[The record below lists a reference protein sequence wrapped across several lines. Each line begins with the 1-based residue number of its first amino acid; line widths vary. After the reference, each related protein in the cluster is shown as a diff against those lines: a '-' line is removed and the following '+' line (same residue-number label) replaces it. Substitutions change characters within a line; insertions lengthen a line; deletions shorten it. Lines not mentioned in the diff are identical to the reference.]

1 VRVILK
7 RLLLSI
13 AGGSLFQVLAC
24 LLAMILQSPALA
36 LVFLLPGWALGFA
49 GRDSDHSWSGEI
61 IGWIVMLGVN
71 NLFYSSAI
79 YFLLWRREV
88 QKEIRENDLD
98 LFVKKP
104 KDEAIHKVKV

>member
-1 VRVILK
+1 
-7 RLLLSI
+7 
-13 AGGSLFQVLAC
+13 
-24 LLAMILQSPALA
+24 
-36 LVFLLPGWALGFA
+36 
-49 GRDSDHSWSGEI
+49 
-61 IGWIVMLGVN
+61 MLGVN